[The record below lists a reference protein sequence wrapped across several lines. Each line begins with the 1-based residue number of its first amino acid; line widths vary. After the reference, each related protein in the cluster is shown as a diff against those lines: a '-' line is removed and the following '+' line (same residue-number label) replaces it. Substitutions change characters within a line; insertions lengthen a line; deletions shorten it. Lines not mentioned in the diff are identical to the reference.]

1 MTLLRQLVI
10 VIVTLFILLFVGTLL
25 LSINNTRDYL
35 NDQLRT
41 ISQDTA
47 TSLGLTLTPASL
59 TMTTSNCLP
68 QTTTSKVRWLSH
80 SWSGSCPT
88 RSSALSY

>member
-47 TSLGLTLTPASL
+47 TSLGLTLTPPMAENDMAVVDRMVSAVSDSMVL
-59 TMTTSNCLP
+59 S
-68 QTTTSKVRWLSH
+68 VRM
-80 SWSGSCPT
+80 
-88 RSSALSY
+88 